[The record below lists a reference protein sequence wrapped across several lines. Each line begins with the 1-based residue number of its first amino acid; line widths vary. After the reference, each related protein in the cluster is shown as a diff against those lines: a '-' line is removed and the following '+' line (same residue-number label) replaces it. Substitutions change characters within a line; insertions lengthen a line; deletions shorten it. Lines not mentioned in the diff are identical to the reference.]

1 VFNRIIIEGEK
12 MIRILAA
19 DGIEAS
25 AAKTLKDA
33 GYELAE
39 QFYDSDALGSALAD
53 FDVLVTRSA
62 TKVRVPQIDAA
73 VKAGRLK
80 LIIRAG
86 VGLDTIDVDYARG
99 KGIAVTNTPA
109 ASSRSVAENAVA
121 HMFALATHL
130 YIANVTMREGKWEK
144 KKYMN
149 CELAGKTLGLIGFGK
164 IGRCTADIAS
174 AIGMKV
180 IYTNKTGPKP
190 ENEPY
195 AYVKLDELL
204 AKSDFISLHMPKSDK
219 PVLDAAAFAK
229 VKPTAFVVN
238 TARGALI
245 DDAALIAALDAG
257 KLAGAGLDVF
267 VEEPAKNAALYTH
280 PKISLT
286 PHLGGQTAEA
296 QERIGAEVAS
306 IIIKKF
312 GAGKH

>member
-1 VFNRIIIEGEK
+1 

-19 DGIEAS
+19 DGLEKS
-25 AAKTLKDA
+25 AVKTLTDK
-33 GYELAE
+33 GYEVVTRFYEAE
-39 QFYDSDALGSALAD
+39 TLGAALAD
-53 FDVLVTRSA
+53 FDALVTRSA
-62 TKVRVPQIDAA
+62 TKVRVPQLDAA

-86 VGLDTIDVDYARG
+86 VGLDTVDVDYARG
-99 KGIAVTNTPA
+99 KGLRVTNTPS
-109 ASSRSVAENAVA
+109 ASSRSVAENAIA

-144 KKYMN
+144 KQYVN
-149 CELAGKTLGLIGFGK
+149 RELAGKTLGLIGFGR

-174 AIGMKV
+174 AIGMNV
-180 IYTNKTGPKP
+180 CYTNKSGPKS
-190 ENEPY
+190 ENAPY
-195 AYVKLDELL
+195 RHVPLDELL
-204 AKSDFISLHMPKSDK
+204 AKADFISLHMPKADK
-219 PVLDAAAFAK
+219 PILDAAALAK
-229 VKPTAFVVN
+229 VKPTAFVIN

-257 KLAGAGLDVF
+257 RLAGAGLDVF

-296 QERIGAEVAS
+296 QERIGAEVAE
-306 IIIKKF
+306 IIIKQF
-312 GAGKH
+312 G